1 MSKNSSDEEL
11 LGKIHQILDDS
22 SAESEEKRH
31 DRYLSSLER
40 RVSHDH
46 GLRYSTRPSHH
57 SADKDLT
64 PRVVIRKKQK
74 LAHQKK
80 TEGEKKVV
88 EFKEEKEDI
97 RIIPADD
104 LHLSDNEL
112 FEIEKPPVKPEE
124 IPEFIEVK
132 PEQKEEIEE
141 PIFKEQSSPEE
152 EPLTITISSESETE
166 EESLPQWEAVDESEE
181 QDREEP
187 VKKPLTER
195 KKKSFF
201 KPQKKEKDKKESFA
215 ESEKYSFKKIGKK
228 SDEIWEPLDE
238 KKEKSSF
245 DSETKL
251 VENISKKQSQ
261 RKKEQKLSSDNK
273 TTVNKNQS
281 EEKQGK
287 NEKKTQ
293 TDSPGFN
300 YNDYTLFQKTI
311 KINDKEKRTIH
322 FFAKEPPETGVPAEL
337 PKDYEVKI
345 NRKTGVPYIRKK
357 QQ

>member
-1 MSKNSSDEEL
+1 MSKSSSDEEL
-11 LGKIHQILDDS
+11 LEKIHQILDDS
-22 SAESEEKRH
+22 SAESEKKRH
-31 DRYLSSLER
+31 DRNLSSLER
-40 RVSHDH
+40 RLSHDH
-46 GLRYSTRPSHH
+46 GLRYSTRPSHQ
-57 SADKDLT
+57 SDDKDLT

-74 LAHQKK
+74 PAHQKK
-80 TEGEKKVV
+80 TEGGKKVV
-88 EFKEEKEDI
+88 EFKEEKEDN

-112 FEIEKPPVKPEE
+112 FEVEKPSIRAEE

-141 PIFKEQSSPEE
+141 PIFKEQSYPEE

-181 QDREEP
+181 QEKKAL

-201 KPQKKEKDKKESFA
+201 KPQKEQNDKKESFA
-215 ESEKYSFKKIGKK
+215 ESEKDSFKKIGKK

-245 DSETKL
+245 DSKTKR
-251 VENISKKQSQ
+251 VEKISKKQS
-261 RKKEQKLSSDNK
+261 
-273 TTVNKNQS
+273 
-281 EEKQGK
+281 EEKQVK

-293 TDSPGFN
+293 SDSPGFN

>member
-1 MSKNSSDEEL
+1 MSKSSSDEEL
-11 LGKIHQILDDS
+11 LEKIHQILDDS
-22 SAESEEKRH
+22 SAESEKKRH

-40 RVSHDH
+40 RLSHDH
-46 GLRYSTRPSHH
+46 GLRYSTRPSHKL
-57 SADKDLT
+57 DYKDLT

-74 LAHQKK
+74 PAHQKK
-80 TEGEKKVV
+80 TAGEKKVV

-97 RIIPADD
+97 RIIPAED

-112 FEIEKPPVKPEE
+112 FEVEKPPVKPEE

-141 PIFKEQSSPEE
+141 PIFKEQPSPEE
-152 EPLTITISSESETE
+152 EPLTITISSESEME

-181 QDREEP
+181 KDREEP
-187 VKKPLTER
+187 LKKPLAER
-195 KKKSFF
+195 EKKSFF
-201 KPQKKEKDKKESFA
+201 KPQKEEKDKKEPFA
-215 ESEKYSFKKIGKK
+215 ESERDSFKKIGKK

-238 KKEKSSF
+238 KKEKSLF
-245 DSETKL
+245 DSKTKR
-251 VENISKKQSQ
+251 VQNISKKQS
-261 RKKEQKLSSDNK
+261 
-273 TTVNKNQS
+273 
-281 EEKQGK
+281 EEKQVK
-287 NEKKTQ
+287 YEKKTQ
-293 TDSPGFN
+293 SDSPGFN